1 MTTCSCAMH
10 SYSMAEEHSDPLSR
24 AQREMVSRLTDVVH
38 ALADLNPA
46 SLAARQAGDAL
57 QPVQR
62 VLQGLAGYGALA
74 IEPLVGLVD
83 AQRELADRMAEWA
96 ELQRQFADHMA
107 EWADL
112 QRGLADSLGLVLR
125 PLASSGHQVADV
137 LRDASGQSGHRRR
150 AEGRTEPGSHG

>member
-1 MTTCSCAMH
+1 
-10 SYSMAEEHSDPLSR
+10 MAKERSDPLSR
-24 AQREMVSRLTDVVH
+24 AQREMISRLTEVAH
-38 ALADLNPA
+38 ALADLNPM
-46 SLAARQAGDAL
+46 SLAGRHADDAL
-57 QPVQR
+57 LPVRR

-83 AQRELADRMAEWA
+83 AQRELADRMTEWA

-125 PLASSGHQVADV
+125 PLAEGGHQVTKV
-137 LRDASGQSGHRRR
+137 LRDVSGQPKDRPRPR
-150 AEGRTEPGSHG
+150 GRGKPASPG